1 MFVALLGPTKNSDQ
15 DASLSNPLLD
25 VIDLP
30 DPSSRTIRPYL
41 VHRSS
46 STSSGILCEIGCA
59 KSPLTLDDSYQS
71 FAVGGQFIVKNGTL
85 HTITRIDPLFWFLDD
100 EHLTSVVRENGTKA
114 DGSARQQQWQPLS
127 QILSECNPLL
137 VCCLKG
143 RDGNDATQ
151 LQHLYAEMSLDGGGD
166 DDTYVKFS
174 VEKALRWLEM
184 KYQVIEPILHRQLEN
199 EQRRAASV
207 RGANGTGGAFLSG
220 FTIASTNEDDYKRN
234 QVELATTNGPWKRDQ
249 LNPELQQRAKEAS
262 IQIVCNYLTPSWRQR
277 FLQHLQLESSE
288 VLESSF
294 SLKPRSSVKRQ
305 KQQTSDAESSMPK
318 PKLLPSDWNDAV
330 SAADTEAANRLVSKT
345 KMACQPITAG
355 AKKLLK
361 ANKRGLQK
369 MSSFFGV
376 SNKPK

>member
-1 MFVALLGPTKNSDQ
+1 MFVALLGTTKNADQ
-15 DASLSNPLLD
+15 DTSLPRPLLD

-30 DPSSRTIRPYL
+30 DPSSGAVRPYL
-41 VHRSS
+41 VQRSS
-46 STSSGILCEIGCA
+46 CCGILCEMSCA

-85 HTITRIDPLFWFLDD
+85 HTITRVDPLFWFLVD
-100 EHLTSVVRENGTKA
+100 EHLTTVVRENGNKA
-114 DGSARQQQWQPLS
+114 DGSVRQQQWQPLS

-143 RDGNDATQ
+143 EDGSDASQ

-166 DDTYVKFS
+166 GDAYIKFS
-174 VEKALRWLEM
+174 VEKALHWLEM
-184 KYQVIEPILHRQLEN
+184 KYQVLEPILYRQLEN

-207 RGANGTGGAFLSG
+207 RGANESGGAFLLG
-220 FTIASTNEDDYKRN
+220 FTIASTNEEENKRN
-234 QVELATTNGPWKRDQ
+234 QVELVTTNEPLKQDQ
-249 LNPELQQRAKEAS
+249 LNPGLQQQAKDAS
-262 IQIVCNYLTPSWRQR
+262 IQIVCNYLSPSWRQR

-294 SLKPRSSVKRQ
+294 SLKSRSSAKRQ
-305 KQQTSDAESSMPK
+305 KQESSCADSSMPK

-330 SAADTEAANRLVSKT
+330 SAADTEAANRLVSKA
-345 KMACQPITAG
+345 KMTIQPITAG